1 MTKKYKNDSPIDKHK
16 VFVRNIREN
25 DVKELTERFEKECK
39 KHFFFKSKSSSTKS
53 AICIFHNEEDATNFI
68 TKYNNSNDFSTKIMC
83 EFAIKK
89 RHNEKVLTSILYNRK
104 KIKYS
109 NSIKIY
115 TNCDIDNITIL
126 NYLKNIY
133 FMKKDVLL
141 KCENDQSKSLEYKNK
156 INTNNDNHSDEEIE
170 IVASSEKDKKFEDM
184 VINIE
189 KTSNINKS
197 IILKKINNANF
208 KGNKKDESKNY
219 FGYVAEFANYKLAST
234 FYQLINK
241 NEFQNYLKNNN
252 KNGDY
257 EHVFFLH
264 ELCLLNTGHK
274 MIIIKNLNA
283 KCHTENIQKLFK
295 NIETNPKI
303 HIPKKND
310 KKQGYAFVTFSNH
323 KNAKK
328 ALLLTGTILCGNKIN
343 IEKYNK
349 EIKPFNDKTSKDTE
363 DLSNDS
369 VDDYNNYP
377 NEDQESD
384 DEDVDTKSD
393 ESSSSID
400 DNNSDEEVASLSK
413 KRKLNDSNQKD
424 DKDNNKKKRKMKNNE
439 KRDYKKDAEEGKTIF
454 ITNIPTETT
463 NEEIKEY
470 IEKNISKDYTYI
482 KTCRNDYK
490 KISVFVKL
498 TRKIDADNFLK
509 KIGEYNEEDE
519 QISESEN
526 VIDQFY
532 NNANK
537 KKKEKLKKI
546 LLNEDSNLKHT
557 DILFFK
563 NNYLMIKRAVPNDII
578 KDKKK
583 LPTDKKEK
591 KKKNKLRNNIHLIN
605 DNYVNNEN
613 IPSNVLLR
621 NKKLLDKKT
630 KLLKDSNF
638 VINPCRLY
646 VRNYPLAVEQNTFRR
661 LIAKH
666 FTPIFIKKFSLK
678 RKAAFKK
685 ANEVITKM
693 KLMKDNTSNK
703 DLVQDG
709 KVGPTIRNK
718 DSNNANTMDDGAK
731 KNVICF
737 LDINKH
743 EYAKQ
748 IISLLQNKN
757 MYDLINQIFS
767 KKDIPTI
774 KTNKKPKNILYVD
787 YCIENLRM
795 LHIKKMKEEKFKNR
809 LKQTNQNNLSTKKVI
824 TKKPKK
830 MSRGLRQREKR
841 RLLKAQNENKNIT
854 NTINPT
860 TADQKDNS
868 LKKEKHKKRVTFL
881 DHPNDEEINNTDKK
895 KNKKNK
901 NKNKNKKSNVQDSG
915 ETKKKVKAVKSI
927 MKKDT
932 SKADNNIESIQK
944 DVLNFLK
951 TTQ

>member
-25 DVKELTERFEKECK
+25 DVNELTERFEKECK
-39 KHFFFKSKSSSTKS
+39 KHFFFKNKNNSTKS
-53 AICIFHNEEDATNFI
+53 AICIFHNEDDATNFI

-89 RHNEKVLTSILYNRK
+89 KHDEKVLTSILYNRN

-115 TNCDIDNITIL
+115 TDCDIDNIIIL
-126 NYLKNIY
+126 NYLKSIY
-133 FMKKDVLL
+133 LL
-141 KCENDQSKSLEYKNK
+141 KKKLLLDCENNQSKSLDDKNK
-156 INTNNDNHSDEEIE
+156 INKNNDNNSDEEIE
-170 IVASSEKDKKFEDM
+170 IVASSEKDKKFEEI

-189 KTSNINKS
+189 KKSNINKNN
-197 IILKKINNANF
+197 IFKKINNANF
-208 KGNKKDESKNY
+208 KDKKKDDSKSY
-219 FGYVAEFANYKLAST
+219 FEYVVEFASYKLAST

-241 NEFQNYLKNNN
+241 NEFQNYLKNHN
-252 KNGDY
+252 KNVGY
-257 EHVFFLH
+257 ENVFFLH

-274 MIIIKNLNA
+274 MIIIKNLNV

-295 NIETNPKI
+295 DIEKNLKI
-303 HIPKKND
+303 NIPKKND
-310 KKQGYAFVTFSNH
+310 KKQRYAFVTFSNH

-328 ALLLTGTILCGNKIN
+328 ALLLTNTILCGNKII

-349 EIKPFNDKTSKDTE
+349 EIKPLNDKTSKDTE
-363 DLSNDS
+363 ALSNGPFDN
-369 VDDYNNYP
+369 YNNYH
-377 NEDQESD
+377 NESQESD
-384 DEDVDTKSD
+384 EEDFDTNSD
-393 ESSSSID
+393 ETSSSID
-400 DNNSDEEVASLSK
+400 DNNNDEHVSSLSK

-424 DKDNNKKKRKMKNNE
+424 DKDNNKKKQKMKGDE
-439 KRDYKKDAEEGKTIF
+439 KRDYKKDVEEGKTIF

-470 IEKNISKDYTYI
+470 IEKNISKDYIYI

-498 TRKIDADNFLK
+498 KRKIDADNFLK

-557 DILFFK
+557 DILSFK
-563 NNYLMIKRAVPNDII
+563 NNYLMIKRALPNDII
-578 KDKKK
+578 KDKKN
-583 LPTDKKEK
+583 LPTEKKEK
-591 KKKNKLRNNIHLIN
+591 KKKKKISNNIHLIN
-605 DNYVNNEN
+605 GNCVNNEN
-613 IPSNVLLR
+613 IPSNILLR

-630 KLLKDSNF
+630 KLLKNKNF

-646 VRNYPLAVEQNTFRR
+646 IRNYPLAVEHNTFRR

-666 FTPIFIKKFSLK
+666 FTPIFMKKFDLK
-678 RKAAFKK
+678 KKEAFKK

-703 DLVQDG
+703 EIVQDG
-709 KVGPTIRNK
+709 KVGPTIHNNT
-718 DSNNANTMDDGAK
+718 SNNVNTMDGGAK

-743 EYAKQ
+743 EYTKQ

-757 MYDLINQIFS
+757 MFDLINEKIY
-767 KKDIPTI
+767 KKNIQTI
-774 KTNKKPKNILYVD
+774 KKNKKSKNILYVD
-787 YCIENLRM
+787 YCIEDLRM
-795 LHIKKMKEEKFKNR
+795 LHIKKMKEEKFLNHLKEKN
-809 LKQTNQNNLSTKKVI
+809 KNDLSTKKKI
-824 TKKPKK
+824 KKKIEKKPKK
-830 MSRGLRQREKR
+830 MGRGQRQRAKR
-841 RLLKAQNENKNIT
+841 RLLKALNENNNIT
-854 NTINPT
+854 NPINPT
-860 TADQKDNS
+860 TDDQKDNPS
-868 LKKEKHKKRVTFL
+868 KKENPKKRVTFL
-881 DHPNDEEINNTDKK
+881 DHPNDEEINNSDKQ

-901 NKNKNKKSNVQDSG
+901 NKKLNVQNSG
-915 ETKKKVKAVKSI
+915 ETKKKVKTVKSI

-932 SKADNNIESIQK
+932 EKSNKNIESIQK

-951 TTQ
+951 NTQ